1 LEGLHQISRR
11 QSHAVEKGQNDQSEY
26 NAKELKDA
34 LMVVKKIM
42 KMDAAEP
49 FNTPVNPV
57 ALGIPDY
64 FDIIDTPMDLG
75 TICSALERGE
85 KYMNSRDVF
94 KDIQFIWE
102 NCYKYDSN
110 STIRGQHHH
119 SQSIQEDVYHVEH
132 KEEQI
137 LAFGCLP
144 RFGCLTLNLTL
155 CGGVSNSIQLCL
167 NFSGGYQCKM
177 ARKLLI
183 PARNFRE

>member
-1 LEGLHQISRR
+1 MASSPHQNEIEKLHINSENQEKDMVEILEGPHQRHRR
-11 QSHAVEKGQNDQSEY
+11 QSHTVEKGQNDQSEY

-49 FNTPVNPV
+49 FNTPVDPV

-75 TICSALERGE
+75 IVCSALERGE

-102 NCYKYDSN
+102 NCYKYN
-110 STIRGQHHH
+110 SKGDPISDLMKR
-119 SQSIQEDVYHVEH
+119 V
-132 KEEQI
+132 KK
-137 LAFGCLP
+137 
-144 RFGCLTLNLTL
+144 
-155 CGGVSNSIQLCL
+155 
-167 NFSGGYQCKM
+167 NFVKYWIAAGLYYESPKRTSFLVLFHC
-177 ARKLLI
+177 
-183 PARNFRE
+183 